1 MSAWLDNHVFN
12 ALPLGSFLQQ
22 AIANAPPRFWWAIGG
37 IVGLLVV
44 ASLIGLLL
52 ARLRPGPVVD
62 NLNARIRAW
71 WVMTAVLA
79 VSFLLGKVATLV
91 LYGLLSFLALRE
103 FISLTPTRRG
113 DHLALCL
120 CFYVAIPLQYW
131 LIGIEWYGLF
141 VMCIP
146 VYGFLLLPSVSAL
159 SGDTG
164 QFLERNTKIQWALML
179 TVYCLSHAPALLLLR
194 IPGFEGQ
201 NLMLLLFLLLVV
213 QLSDVLQYVFGKLF
227 GKHLLAPAVSPSK
240 TVEGL
245 VGGGL
250 AATAVGAALWWITPF
265 TPLQAAWLSLMIVTC
280 GFLGGLTLSAV
291 KRSLGAKD
299 WGVMIEG
306 HGGIMDRLD
315 SVVFAAPVFFHVVRY
330 TFQ

>member
-1 MSAWLDNHVFN
+1 MDTLDLNGFLRSAL
-12 ALPLGSFLQQ
+12 AL
-22 AIANAPPRFWWAIGG
+22 APQRFWWLIGG
-37 IVGLLVV
+37 VIGLLVL
-44 ASLIGLLL
+44 ATLIGTVL
-52 ARLRPGPVVD
+52 ARSRPGPVVE

-71 WVMTAVLA
+71 WVMAAVLL
-79 VSFLLGKVATLV
+79 VCFLAGKIATLV

-103 FISLTPTRRG
+103 FLTLTPTRRG

-120 CFYVAIPLQYW
+120 CFYIAIPLQYF

-146 VYGFLLLPSVSAL
+146 VYGFLLLPAVAAL
-159 SGDTG
+159 QDDTTG
-164 QFLERNTKIQWALML
+164 FLERTTKVQWGLML
-179 TVYCLSHAPALLLLR
+179 TVYCLSHAPALMLLK
-194 IPGFEGQ
+194 IPGYEGQ
-201 NLMLLLFLLLVV
+201 NLLLLFYLLLVV

-227 GKHLLAPAVSPSK
+227 GRTLLAPQVSPAK

-250 AATAVGAALWWITPF
+250 AATAVGAALWWATPF
-265 TPLQAAWLSLMIVTC
+265 SPLESAGLSALIVLC
-280 GFLGGLTLSAV
+280 GFLGGLALSAV

-299 WGVMIEG
+299 WGEMIEG
-306 HGGIMDRLD
+306 HGGVLDRLD

-330 TFQ
+330 GFQ